1 MQIQMKP
8 STQSPEEYIFVL
20 KKVKAEPHTEN
31 QVQSQPP
38 KEHNLWTSKLSYWAT
53 GIGLFVLLLIRQ
65 VNGYEGNEALFFLS
79 VSLIFIGLVIHCLQ
93 MVFK

>member
-31 QVQSQPP
+31 QAQNQPP
-38 KEHNLWTSKLSYWAT
+38 KEYNLWTSKLSYWTA
-53 GIGLFVLLLIRQ
+53 GIGLFALLLVRQ
-65 VNGYEGNEALFFLS
+65 IHGYDGNEILFFIS
-79 VSLIFIGLVIHCLQ
+79 MSLIFIGLVIHCLQ